1 MRLLP
6 AKGGAKLYDYIWGF
20 TLIVLF
26 SALMLDLI
34 KLFVDIIVA
43 LSKDRR
49 K

>member
-1 MRLLP
+1 MITYEVL
-6 AKGGAKLYDYIWGF
+6 

>member
-1 MRLLP
+1 MIT
-6 AKGGAKLYDYIWGF
+6 YEVF

-26 SALMLDLI
+26 SAFIVDLI